1 MVNEVKTMELTIY
14 EPAYY
19 SKINGSDPNIKSF
32 LDKISSFVVDK
43 TYSPV
48 IFEIM
53 IAPVVAPKEILDQGL
68 WDESAK
74 CWPSSNDAAVFIHI
88 PYKEYVNASVDEKKR
103 LLLLSVF
110 SAMERIEKKGKI
122 NMKQFKKDIL
132 ECLQGEIKLYE

>member
-1 MVNEVKTMELTIY
+1 MELTIY

-88 PYKEYVNASVDEKKR
+88 PYKEYVNASVDEKKETSFII
-103 LLLLSVF
+103 SVF
-110 SAMERIEKKGKI
+110 SDGEDREKRKNQCEAI
-122 NMKQFKKDIL
+122 
-132 ECLQGEIKLYE
+132 